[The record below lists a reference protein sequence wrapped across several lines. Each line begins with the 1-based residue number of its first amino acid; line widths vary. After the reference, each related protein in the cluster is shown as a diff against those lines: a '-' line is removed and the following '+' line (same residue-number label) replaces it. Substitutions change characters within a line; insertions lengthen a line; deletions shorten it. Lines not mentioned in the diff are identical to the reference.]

1 MINHCTKLPYIN
13 FCIIILY
20 GEVDM
25 EFFRE
30 HKKVIVGVI
39 AVSFI
44 IWTFGMAFLLLL
56 PNFGG

>member
-1 MINHCTKLPYIN
+1 
-13 FCIIILY
+13 
-20 GEVDM
+20 M

-30 HKKVIVGVI
+30 KKKIIVAII

>member
-1 MINHCTKLPYIN
+1 
-13 FCIIILY
+13 
-20 GEVDM
+20 M